1 MTCIRQFLSFRVP
14 FTLLPLP
21 SPGILRLM
29 PQTKVGRNL
38 CPRWTRDSKR
48 EFDRRSRFVTDTY
61 TDTVEIVRFDLYYV
75 SSSHFTIYRGAY
87 RDIIHRRARERER
100 DENVYERGFE
110 RKGFAFLTHVRSET
124 EIIWNCRSMKR
135 DDINNSV
142 T

>member
-1 MTCIRQFLSFRVP
+1 M
-14 FTLLPLP
+14 
-21 SPGILRLM
+21 
-29 PQTKVGRNL
+29 
-38 CPRWTRDSKR
+38 
-48 EFDRRSRFVTDTY
+48 TDTY

-75 SSSHFTIYRGAY
+75 SSLRYIVAHIVILY
-87 RDIIHRRARERER
+87 IVEREKER
-100 DENVYERGFE
+100 EMKMCVRGFE